1 MKNQVKKLV
10 LFMSA
15 VLLLTAV
22 MCFGV
27 SAAETTGQCGDNVY
41 WTFNE
46 ETGELVFSGEGDM
59 WDWSNSNDT
68 FFGYK
73 YEFVKSV
80 VIEDGITS
88 IGDHAFGECDYL
100 SEIVIPDSVTRIG
113 EEAFYSCAALKHVTI
128 PGNVTEIEDGAFTY
142 SGLESVTIEEGVKVI
157 GDCAFSVCSKL
168 KDVTIPDSVTSIG
181 WEAFCGCVS
190 LDSVTIP
197 AGVKKIDSEAFW
209 TSLYIEEFTVKS
221 MDAEIGDL
229 AFGLASLT
237 WPGMSR
243 EEIID
248 MLWKVWTAPIT
259 DWDEY
264 EKIANMYGDRAV
276 ELEEPVPVGTVYC
289 HEGSTTEAY
298 CIANGIEPVLVH
310 FFEGEWVYD
319 YDKMIRTR
327 KCIHCDELETE
338 KLEAATDEDVE
349 VIVPENS
356 DTDVEVDEIE
366 KNSSD
371 YILVENIVSDTVEGS
386 FIIHKA
392 FDINLKNSN
401 GVHVQPDGTVKVKLP
416 LDWEKDGDY
425 KVYRVNDD
433 GTLTDMN
440 AYRQGSHMVFDTD
453 HFSIYVIVEENVQE
467 QIPETPDEEAEE
479 DFFVRLVNSFISFIR
494 WIIGIFK

>member
-1 MKNQVKKLV
+1 MKNQVRKLV
-10 LFMSA
+10 LFLSA
-15 VLLLTAV
+15 VVMLTAV

-41 WTFNE
+41 WNFNE
-46 ETGELVFSGEGDM
+46 ATGELVISGEGDM
-59 WDWSNSNDT
+59 WDWESSS
-68 FFGYK
+68 FSFWSLYPEK
-73 YEFVKSV
+73 L
-80 VIEDGITS
+80 VIENGVTS
-88 IGDHAFGECDYL
+88 IGAHAFDECDYL
-100 SEIVIPDSVTRIG
+100 TEIVIPDGVTYIG
-113 EEAFYSCAALKHVTI
+113 DEAFYGCAALKHVTI
-128 PGNVTEIEDGAFTY
+128 PDSVTDLGFGVFVY
-142 SGLESVTIEEGVKVI
+142 SGIESVTIGSGMETIEDGTF
-157 GDCAFSVCSKL
+157 ALCSKL
-168 KDVTIPDSVTSIG
+168 KEVTVPDSVINIG
-181 WEAFCGCVS
+181 PEAFEACVS

-197 AGVKKIDSEAFW
+197 AGVKKIDTLAFYM
-209 TSLYIEEFTVKS
+209 SHYIEEFTVKS

-229 AFGLASLT
+229 AFGLAELT

-243 EEIID
+243 EEITE
-248 MLWKVWTAPIT
+248 MFWYVWTAPIIKENHEIIN
-259 DWDEY
+259 DY
-264 EKIANMYGDRAV
+264 VEKYNNAEVFD
-276 ELEEPVPVGTVYC
+276 EPVPVGTVYC

-298 CIANGIEPVLVH
+298 CEANGIKPVLVH
-310 FFEGEWVYD
+310 FYEGEWVYD

-338 KLEAATDEDVE
+338 KLETATDENVE

-392 FDINLKNSN
+392 FDINLKNKD

-425 KVYRVNDD
+425 KVYRVNSD

-453 HFSIYVIVEENVQE
+453 HFSVYIIVEENVQQE
-467 QIPETPDEEAEE
+467 TPVTPDEEENE
-479 DFFVRLVNSFISFIR
+479 NFFIR
-494 WIIGIFK
+494 FINSLIDFVKMIISVFKK